1 MQAGKKRV
9 APPIEDQLEAFGER
23 VRALRIHR
31 GLSQEQLAHSAERHW
46 TFVSAIE
53 RGGRN
58 PTLLTIL
65 DLARA
70 LRVHVT
76 DLLADDLPPGVA
88 KPTTS
93 KVRPGGGPRRARR
106 RRDSGP

>member
-9 APPIEDQLEAFGER
+9 APVEDQLEAFGER

-31 GLSQEQLAHSAERHW
+31 GFSQEQLAHAAERHW

-76 DLLADDLPPGVA
+76 DLLAEDLPPGVA
-88 KPTTS
+88 KPKTS
-93 KVRPGGGPRRARR
+93 KVRPGGGPRRVRR
-106 RRDSGP
+106 RRDSAP